1 MTSQKDLLVQQLSL
15 ISLSELGR
23 KSDLSSDK
31 KLFDSIL
38 SLFQSED
45 EDTKYYAS
53 VALGGVCLGNITY
66 FLPIVIDL
74 LNKQKDFQ
82 YLLLNA
88 LKEII
93 TRGNIQVYQL
103 LKKENFISFLFNY
116 SETPNENLRQIVAEC
131 IGKFYCE

>member
-23 KSDLSSDK
+23 NSDLSSDK